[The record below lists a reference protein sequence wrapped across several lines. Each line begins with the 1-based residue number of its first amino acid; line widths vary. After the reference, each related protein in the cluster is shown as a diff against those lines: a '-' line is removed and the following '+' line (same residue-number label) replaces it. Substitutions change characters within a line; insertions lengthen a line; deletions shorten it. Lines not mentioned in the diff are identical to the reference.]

1 MRTWVEGVLAVAVV
15 VSLGAALFMFTGES
29 LGSGSIDTTEPIAFD
44 PEAAARGETLAVDTG
59 CLACHTTDGTTSVGS
74 TWKGLAGSSRPLAS
88 GETVTADDAY
98 LTNSIVD
105 PASQIVAGFENVM
118 PPDYGEKLTADE
130 VADIVAYINS
140 LG

>member
-1 MRTWVEGVLAVAVV
+1 
-15 VSLGAALFMFTGES
+15 
-29 LGSGSIDTTEPIAFD
+29 
-44 PEAAARGETLAVDTG
+44 
-59 CLACHTTDGTTSVGS
+59 
-74 TWKGLAGSSRPLAS
+74 LAS